1 MSGRHEV
8 AGPPADPDLVTRR
21 SHDLALRVRSKLL
34 SKLLLHFSI
43 SLPSKLRHRFSAHYD
58 SPTMLLCAAP
68 AFSLLSPAGDNLS
81 PPLSS
86 SPVGANPAA
95 LRFSSGGHGGSL
107 VVCASKESNS
117 RPLTGVVF
125 QPFEEVKKELD
136 LVPTVPQASLARH
149 KFVDEC
155 EAAINEQINVE
166 YNVSYVYHSMYAYFD
181 RDNVALKGLA
191 KFFKESS
198 EEEREHAE
206 KLMEYQN
213 KRGGKV
219 KLQSILMPLSDYDHV
234 EKGDALYAMELALSL
249 EKLNNEKLLNLHSV
263 AEGNH
268 DVQLTD
274 FVESEFLAEQ
284 VEAIKK
290 ISEYV
295 AQLRRVGKGHGVWH
309 FDQMLLREEEAVA

>member
-1 MSGRHEV
+1 MS
-8 AGPPADPDLVTRR
+8 L
-21 SHDLALRVRSKLL
+21 K
-34 SKLLLHFSI
+34 
-43 SLPSKLRHRFSAHYD
+43 
-58 SPTMLLCAAP
+58 AAP
-68 AFSLLSPAGDNLS
+68 AFSVLSPVHAEASGSLFSPVS
-81 PPLSS
+81 PPSYSVAPLNSWASLGSS
-86 SPVGANPAA
+86 
-95 LRFSSGGHGGSL
+95 LRFSSVKKGGGF
-107 VVCASKESNS
+107 VVCAVSKDSNS
-117 RPLTGVVF
+117 RLLTGVVF
-125 QPFEEVKKELD
+125 EPFEEVKRELD
-136 LVPTVPQASLARH
+136 LVPTVPQASLARQ
-149 KFVDEC
+149 KYTDGC

-166 YNVSYVYHSMYAYFD
+166 YNVSYVYHAMFAYFD

-198 EEEREHAE
+198 EEERGHAE

-213 KRGGKV
+213 KRGGRV
-219 KLQSILMPLSDYDHV
+219 KLQSIVMPLSEYDHV

-249 EKLNNEKLLNLHSV
+249 EKLTNEKLLNLHSV
-263 AEGNH
+263 AERNH

-309 FDQMLLREEEAVA
+309 FDQMLLHEEEAVAA